1 MYLVVPSTSQ
11 QHTVTFGEP
20 TYLSAVTC
28 GGSLIHAADNTC
40 LTSETA
46 AAAAADGDHTA
57 DDDDDG
63 DDNTE
68 SPETSSTVRPPTLS
82 AACARQS
89 FNT

>member
-11 QHTVTFGEP
+11 QHAVTFGEP

-28 GGSLIHAADNTC
+28 SGPLIHAADNAC
-40 LTSETA
+40 LTPETA
-46 AAAAADGDHTA
+46 AAAA
-57 DDDDDG
+57 DDDDD
-63 DDNTE
+63 NNAE
-68 SPETSSTVRPPTLS
+68 SPETSSTVRPPTSS